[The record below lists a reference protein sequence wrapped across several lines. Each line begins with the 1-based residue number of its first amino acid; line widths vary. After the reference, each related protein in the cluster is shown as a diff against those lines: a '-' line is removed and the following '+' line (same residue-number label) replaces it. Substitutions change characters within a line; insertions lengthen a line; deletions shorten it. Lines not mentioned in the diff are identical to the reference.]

1 MQCASCPANLGVF
14 ARGQPSII
22 SRSIWSTNLPWQP
35 RPSDC
40 TDSSPVIPTSG
51 QKAEPVSRKSPRA
64 SSLPT
69 CNHLKT
75 FVHLWTI
82 ECGRY
87 CQGGESENNHVLRL
101 KALGSQD
108 ATQPGAHLPLSP
120 HCSPAPASVAFL
132 LPLHAGS
139 FPQQGLGLCCYLCPE
154 RPSLD
159 LPRAVPSSSVTSEML
174 LSLPSAPAATRAHL
188 DAPASPEC

>member
-1 MQCASCPANLGVF
+1 MSLHLPGQHRTWSSTDAPDPTRVPGVSRRCS
-14 ARGQPSII
+14 AHLAWLISVRLPEGQPSVI

-40 TDSSPVIPTSG
+40 TDSSPVISTSG

-75 FVHLWTI
+75 FVHLWII

-87 CQGGESENNHVLRL
+87 CQGGENENHHVLKL
-101 KALGSQD
+101 KVLGSQD
-108 ATQPGAHLPLSP
+108 AT
-120 HCSPAPASVAFL
+120 
-132 LPLHAGS
+132 
-139 FPQQGLGLCCYLCPE
+139 
-154 RPSLD
+154 
-159 LPRAVPSSSVTSEML
+159 
-174 LSLPSAPAATRAHL
+174 
-188 DAPASPEC
+188 